1 MPFSVD
7 LTKIEHEGVCVLVFG
22 FKGEKEG
29 GEGEGG
35 MHFHIALFS
44 LLLCLPR
51 IAFKLCC

>member
-1 MPFSVD
+1 M
-7 LTKIEHEGVCVLVFG
+7 CVLVFG

-44 LLLCLPR
+44 VLLCFPR